1 MGLFWDLLQQ
11 SQIGET
17 RGRTESLE
25 ARVRQLE
32 QEMDHARQLIHDL
45 VNVLERRFGEDIDRD
60 GRVGS

>member
-17 RGRTESLE
+17 RGRAESLE
-25 ARVRQLE
+25 VRVHQLE
-32 QEMDHARQLIHDL
+32 REMDHARQLIHDL

-60 GRVGS
+60 GRVGG